1 MLGEAPQNGEL
12 PRSGLVQYMF
22 CDPDILRH
30 DSGGSSEGAT
40 SGTGHWRLGR
50 ASSKSGHIRN
60 AAESGSDFIALAA
73 LRRT

>member
-40 SGTGHWRLGR
+40 SGTGQTEKNS
-50 ASSKSGHIRN
+50 A
-60 AAESGSDFIALAA
+60 
-73 LRRT
+73 

>member
-40 SGTGHWRLGR
+40 SGTVATSALLRSTDIV
-50 ASSKSGHIRN
+50 SSI
-60 AAESGSDFIALAA
+60 DYV
-73 LRRT
+73 